1 MTHVP
6 TTPRPTSST
15 PATRL
20 DGGVRTKPLLIAIGA
35 SLTLHAA
42 ILAGVGIWG
51 FPAPGGPRT
60 DVEGGVTLL
69 DIPIPAPITA
79 PDQAPLPPAPEAPSP
94 SATDAQPSAPEPAP
108 PEATQSPAQAVTTEL
123 ATTLSMDVAMAV
135 APKVPTQ
142 PPSPAQPPASGPAER
157 PAVRTDARAQPVPVS
172 FAGSRGHAAS
182 RIVYVIDASGA
193 MTASLPIVK
202 QQLSASVQGL
212 SESQQFTVIVPRA
225 GTRDARHLF
234 AGGLT
239 NATPQSRGELAAWLT
254 TVQPGG
260 GSDVVAGL
268 SWALELRPDL
278 IYVLTYRFART
289 GVASEPSTAE
299 VLARLDAL
307 NPRRAGTRPVVIKT
321 IQMISEDPTG
331 LLRAI
336 AEAHGDGEGSYRV
349 LELPKRR

>member
-1 MTHVP
+1 M
-6 TTPRPTSST
+6 
-15 PATRL
+15 
-20 DGGVRTKPLLIAIGA
+20 RTKPLLIAIGA

-51 FPAPGGPRT
+51 FPVPAGPRT

-69 DIPIPAPITA
+69 DIPVVPSAEPEAMDPAPA
-79 PDQAPLPPAPEAPSP
+79 PAAAQESQPAEAPLPEISQAAAPASVPAEAVVSLPPVEPRREPTPVRPAAVPPLERGSDQAG
-94 SATDAQPSAPEPAP
+94 SRSAPP
-108 PEATQSPAQAVTTEL
+108 
-123 ATTLSMDVAMAV
+123 
-135 APKVPTQ
+135 
-142 PPSPAQPPASGPAER
+142 GPAAPAR
-157 PAVRTDARAQPVPVS
+157 PTPVS
-172 FAGSRGHAAS
+172 FAGSRGHAAE

-225 GTRDARHLF
+225 GARDARHLF

-239 NATPQSRGELAAWLT
+239 GATPQSRGELAAWLT
-254 TVQPGG
+254 KIQPGG

-268 SWALELRPDL
+268 SWALELKPDL

-299 VLARLDAL
+299 VLARLETL
-307 NPRRAGTRPVVIKT
+307 NPRRAGSRPVVIKT
-321 IQMISEDPTG
+321 IQMIGEDPTG